1 MHIDSLALKH
11 TLLSSILG
19 NGPDRGQSPVEWEIF
34 RPSVRPVPPEL
45 VKECLSL
52 DIDESVNDL
61 THTRT
66 HTHTNTHICTQTYLA
81 EFLKSVFRRT
91 LMSLMSP
98 LTTWHT
104 RTHTHLHKHA
114 HALSQTYLA
123 ELLFDDGSELV
134 KECLP
139 EDIDESVDYLAQI
152 SAAQKILEIDEN
164 RSESNVQTKVVHLK
178 MEEMGLDQ
186 IIGIT
191 LEL

>member
-1 MHIDSLALKH
+1 M
-11 TLLSSILG
+11 
-19 NGPDRGQSPVEWEIF
+19 
-34 RPSVRPVPPEL
+34 
-45 VKECLSL
+45 
-52 DIDESVNDL
+52 
-61 THTRT
+61 
-66 HTHTNTHICTQTYLA
+66 
-81 EFLKSVFRRT
+81 
-91 LMSLMSP
+91 
-98 LTTWHT
+98 
-104 RTHTHLHKHA
+104 
-114 HALSQTYLA
+114 
-123 ELLFDDGSELV
+123 FDDGSELV